1 MEEITGTPSQN
12 PNPQTSDLSS
22 ADRWLLRVR
31 GDVQVEIVDDQ
42 GRRIGPFLERE
53 DREEG
58 LRVGWFRQKREDE
71 GEEGRHLR
79 QNQLPS
85 IFEVSI
91 PGASY
96 KPERTFTSVLLT
108 QPGMYTCKF
117 LGRSPSAVD
126 IYLTGFNAPGSTRST
141 FIVFP

>member
-12 PNPQTSDLSS
+12 TNPQTSGLSS

-42 GRRIGPFLERE
+42 GRRIGPYLERE
-53 DREEG
+53 DEEEG

-79 QNQLPS
+79 QNQTLPS

-91 PGASY
+91 P
-96 KPERTFTSVLLT
+96 
-108 QPGMYTCKF
+108 
-117 LGRSPSAVD
+117 
-126 IYLTGFNAPGSTRST
+126 
-141 FIVFP
+141 